1 MLKKK
6 KYSLKQLLKKKKLT
20 ECHYFITRAIRSV
33 FLRSVLLIQVQVLV
47 RVKMSA
53 A

>member
-1 MLKKK
+1 MLEKKK
-6 KYSLKQLLKKKKLT
+6 HSLKQLLKKKKLT

-33 FLRSVLLIQVQVLV
+33 FLSVLFIQVQVLV